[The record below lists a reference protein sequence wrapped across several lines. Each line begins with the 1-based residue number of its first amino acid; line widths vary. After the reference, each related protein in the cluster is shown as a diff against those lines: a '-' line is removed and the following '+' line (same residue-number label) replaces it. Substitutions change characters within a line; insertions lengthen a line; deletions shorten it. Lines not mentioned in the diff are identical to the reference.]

1 MSKINNVFLFL
12 YASLRF
18 EPIDFILTFK
28 SLGSQIYRH
37 ILKEYTVISIHTT
50 HQGEMDLMGIIFFDR
65 SIHFWCSSEYSG
77 QQNGIC
83 GIGSK

>member
-12 YASLRF
+12 YASLLF

-37 ILKEYTVISIHTT
+37 ILKEYTVIFNPHNSS
-50 HQGEMDLMGIIFFDR
+50 GRNGFDGD
-65 SIHFWCSSEYSG
+65 HFL
-77 QQNGIC
+77 
-83 GIGSK
+83 